1 LVHLVPNVK
10 EKDCPPTELTPS
22 MRKNWAVDVDELL
35 RRVPEE
41 RLTMNREDDAEINL
55 LEERNRAL
63 EATTA
68 RSLFFSMRV

>member
-1 LVHLVPNVK
+1 
-10 EKDCPPTELTPS
+10 

-35 RRVPEE
+35 RVPEE

-55 LEERNRAL
+55 REERNRAL
-63 EATTA
+63 EATLA

>member
-1 LVHLVPNVK
+1 
-10 EKDCPPTELTPS
+10 